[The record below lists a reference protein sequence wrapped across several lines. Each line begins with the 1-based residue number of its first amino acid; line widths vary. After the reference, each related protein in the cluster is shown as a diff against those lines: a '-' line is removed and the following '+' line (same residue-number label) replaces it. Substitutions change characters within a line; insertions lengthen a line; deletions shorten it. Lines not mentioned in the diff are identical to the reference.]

1 MSKRNPQGHIA
12 QNSVLPFQENGTQ
25 PLLDYVGL
33 LSLRFNYADGFI
45 FLQKT
50 RKKKF
55 RFVYYVFCFVFIKSA
70 VRHKENIKTKQN
82 CIYKLVFHLC
92 LLEGK
97 TYILELVYA

>member
-1 MSKRNPQGHIA
+1 MSKRNPQGQIA

-33 LSLRFNYADGFI
+33 LSLRFYFADGFS

-55 RFVYYVFCFVFIKSA
+55 RFVY
-70 VRHKENIKTKQN
+70 
-82 CIYKLVFHLC
+82 
-92 LLEGK
+92 
-97 TYILELVYA
+97 